1 MSKISRLVGA
11 LLTLSLLVL
20 PPESR
25 AYSVLTHEQLID
37 LSWKPL
43 IEPLLLSRFPRTTPD
58 QMRAAHAYA
67 YGGCAIQDMGYYPFG
82 KTFFSDLTHYV
93 RTGDFITSLLRNAR
107 TVDEYA
113 FALGAL
119 SHYVGDNIGHRD
131 AINLAAAL
139 AFPKLEKRFGP
150 SVTYDEDPHAHV
162 RVEFAFDVSEISKH
176 RLAPAAYLEFIGLQ
190 VSRRLLQQSFEQTYA
205 LRLHSVL
212 GKEGPAIRSY
222 RSSVR
227 SFIPRFAYAETVIHR
242 EQFPPDSQDHEFEI
256 YTERISQADFEIT
269 WNAYRRHPRLRTHL
283 IALLI
288 RILPKIGPLS
298 DLAIKVPD
306 QHTDDLYV
314 RSLNRSFE
322 LFRSLLADFKAHPD
336 RIPAI
341 PNRDLD
347 TGDRSK
353 PGAYALTDE
362 TYAELLHRITS
373 DHVQP
378 VPADLRQDLLNF
390 YADPTAPIST
400 KKNQKKWQR
409 VLKEIAI
416 LQQTT
421 AATSSSTGL

>member
-1 MSKISRLVGA
+1 MLNVSRLGGA
-11 LLTLSLLVL
+11 ILTLSLLVL

-25 AYSVLTHEQLID
+25 AYSVLTHEQLVD

-43 IEPLLLSRFPRTTPD
+43 IEPLLLSRFPRTTAD

-119 SHYVGDNIGHRD
+119 SHYIGDNIGHRD

-162 RVEFAFDVSEISKH
+162 RVEFAFDISEISKH

-190 VSRRLLQQSFEQTYA
+190 VSRRLLEQAFEQTYA
-205 LRLHSVL
+205 LKLGSVL
-212 GKEGPAIRSY
+212 GKEGPAIKSY
-222 RSSVR
+222 RYSVR
-227 SFIPRFAYAETVIHR
+227 SLIPTFAHAETVIHR
-242 EQFPPDSQDHEFEI
+242 DQFPPDSSNHDFEI
-256 YTERISQADFEIT
+256 YVDHIAQAEFEKT
-269 WNAYRRHPRLRTHL
+269 WNPYRRHAGLKSHL
-283 IALLI
+283 LALLI
-288 RILPKIGPLS
+288 RILPRLGPLS

-306 QHTDDLYV
+306 QRTDDLYV
-314 RSLNRSFE
+314 RTINNCFE
-322 LFRSLLADFKAHPD
+322 LFRSLLGEFKAHSD

-347 TGDRSK
+347 TGDRTK

-362 TYAELLHRITS
+362 TYANLLHRITS
-373 DHVQP
+373 DHVDP
-378 VPADLRQDLLNF
+378 VPPDLRQDILNF
-390 YADPTAPIST
+390 YSDPNAPIAT

-421 AATSSSTGL
+421 TAGSS

>member
-1 MSKISRLVGA
+1 MRIHSSRLNGA
-11 LLTLSLLVL
+11 LRLALSISLLAFS
-20 PPESR
+20 PRSQ

-37 LSWKPL
+37 LSWKTL
-43 IEPLLLSRFPRTTPD
+43 IEPLLRSRFPRATPD

-82 KTFFSDLTHYV
+82 KAFFSDLTHYV
-93 RTGDFITSLLRNAR
+93 RTGDFITSLLRNSR
-107 TVDEYA
+107 TIDEYA

-131 AINLAAAL
+131 AINLAVGL
-139 AFPKLEKRFGP
+139 GFPKLEKLFGP

-162 RVEFAFDVSEISKH
+162 RVEFAFDISEISKH

-190 VSRRLLQQSFEQTYA
+190 VSRRLLEQSFEETYA
-205 LRLHSVL
+205 LRLGSVL
-212 GKEGPAIRSY
+212 GREGPAIRSY

-227 SFIPRFAYAETVIHR
+227 SFIPTVAHAETVIHR
-242 EQFPPDSQDHEFEI
+242 DEFPPDSPDHEFEV
-256 YTERISQADFEIT
+256 YTDRISRADFQTT
-269 WNAYRRHPRLRTHL
+269 WNAYRRQPSLRTHL
-283 IALLI
+283 LAFLI
-288 RILPKIGPLS
+288 RILPKIGALS

-306 QHTDDLYV
+306 QKTNDLYV

-336 RIPAI
+336 RIPPI

-347 TGDRSK
+347 TGERSK

-378 VPADLRQDLLNF
+378 VPPDLRQDILNF
-390 YADPTAPIST
+390 
-400 KKNQKKWQR
+400 
-409 VLKEIAI
+409 
-416 LQQTT
+416 
-421 AATSSSTGL
+421 